1 MCTEMLKKI
10 NLDICIEKGGGYSPS
25 STKKKK
31 KIGEKPLFLMGDLER
46 TLSSHS
52 NLLKYK

>member
-25 STKKKK
+25 STKKKY
-31 KIGEKPLFLMGDLER
+31 IGEKPLFLMEDLER